1 MVYSFTPSKLKKLRG
16 IIMIIIIV
24 IENSGQHKRTQR
36 KHNGNLRMSRV
47 VVQFKGLF

>member
-1 MVYSFTPSKLKKLRG
+1 MT
-16 IIMIIIIV
+16 IIIIVIV

-36 KHNGNLRMSRV
+36 KLNGNLRMSEV